1 MGFAKYA
8 EDNEE
13 IMLERIRNRSYELRY
28 GIRPLDNVKKQERR
42 NEVPRLTRK
51 ETARCLAAR

>member
-13 IMLERIRNRSYELRY
+13 IMLERIRNRSYELHY
-28 GIRPLDNVKKQERR
+28 GLRTMENAKQQDRR

-51 ETARCLAAR
+51 EMAKCLVAR

>member
-13 IMLERIRNRSYELRY
+13 IMLERISSRPYYWWDSVSLDVYTDPANRKQKSNIHEGRKK
-28 GIRPLDNVKKQERR
+28 PL
-42 NEVPRLTRK
+42 P
-51 ETARCLAAR
+51 C

>member
-13 IMLERIRNRSYELRY
+13 IMLERIRNRPYEWFVSSRPDERTVQAYRKADAPYLR
-28 GIRPLDNVKKQERR
+28 
-42 NEVPRLTRK
+42 RK
-51 ETARCLAAR
+51 EPMPCLSVR